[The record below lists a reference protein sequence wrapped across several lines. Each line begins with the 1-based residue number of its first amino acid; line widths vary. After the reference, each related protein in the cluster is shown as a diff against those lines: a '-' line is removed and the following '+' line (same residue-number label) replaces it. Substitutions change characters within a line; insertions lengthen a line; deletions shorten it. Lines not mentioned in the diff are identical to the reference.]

1 MAHRLASRRLCTAG
15 AAVLSLAVVGAPGT
29 AAAAPDTCVQ
39 GYVWREASPSD
50 HVCVTPGERSAAAQ
64 QNSQAAARKEPA
76 GGAYGPDTCK
86 QGFVWREAFPGDH
99 VCVPPAERD
108 QAAAQNAAGPQRVV
122 KADPAPLQGPGVSW
136 DQTPVGGLTAHIQD
150 RSGKAAQCT
159 YTSDWYT
166 RSFFL
171 PANGTY
177 DLVIFPA
184 VPKFQNWNVTVS
196 CDNGTKTQTTTF
208 F

>member
-1 MAHRLASRRLCTAG
+1 VAIAFG
-15 AAVLSLAVVGAPGT
+15 VVVPPGV

-39 GYVWREASPSD
+39 GFVWREASPSD
-50 HVCVTPGERSAAAQ
+50 HVCVTPGERSLASQ
-64 QNSQAAARKEPA
+64 QNSLAAQRKEPA

-86 QGFVWREAFPGDH
+86 QGFVWREAFAGDH
-99 VCVPPAERD
+99 VCVPPGERD
-108 QAAAQNAAGPQRVV
+108 QAAAQNAAGPQRVA
-122 KADPAPLQGPGVSW
+122 KPAPAPAPKPAPAQAPAPLQGPGVSW
-136 DQTPVGGLTAHIQD
+136 EQRPIGGLTAHIQD

-171 PANGTY
+171 PANSTF

-184 VPKFQNWNVTVS
+184 VPKFQNWNVTVA